1 MILMDFTL
9 FFRVNMGPVIDG
21 LERNNSVG
29 RKTSQE
35 DTEVIQGRNKGV

>member
-9 FFRVNMGPVIDG
+9 FFKVNMGPAIDG
-21 LERNNSVG
+21 LERNKC
-29 RKTSQE
+29 RKKTSQE